1 MQTLAKRKVSIA
13 VGFFVACSVLA
24 AQAQGLWK
32 YTDKDGKVTYSDKA
46 PKNGEKAEPV
56 IADTTGTVIPA
67 GKNQSSGKPQSS
79 SPVSALVSERAAER
93 EKYRKALDAARDEL
107 EKAKKA
113 LEDGQDPTQEERL
126 IVVGRGANGQPT
138 GVNSISRKPEYY
150 ARIASLEEEVKR
162 AEEKVAVTEREFR
175 QKAPQ

>member
-1 MQTLAKRKVSIA
+1 MQRLAKRRTALNAGVIL
-13 VGFFVACSVLA
+13 ACFAFA
-24 AQAQGLWK
+24 ANAQGLWR

-67 GKNQSSGKPQSS
+67 GRTQPSGKPQNSD
-79 SPVSALVSERAAER
+79 PAVPRGSERAIER
-93 EKYRKALDAARDEL
+93 ETYRKAMDAARDEL
-107 EKAKKA
+107 DKAKKA
-113 LEDGQDPTQEERL
+113 LEDGQEPTQDERL

-138 GVNSISRKPEYY
+138 GTNNVNRKPEYY
-150 ARIASLEEEVKR
+150 SRIASLEEAVKK
-162 AEEKVAVTEREFR
+162 AEEKVAVAERDFR